1 MAKKRG
7 GIAGVWDRNKGVIKT
22 LAPMALGMIP
32 GVGIPL
38 AAAAGAAM
46 AGFDR
51 PGRRGIGFDPFEG
64 AKGGLTGAASGAAG
78 AGIQKGIAGLF
89 APKTLPTA
97 AQIAG
102 VNVPTVDIGSALN
115 LSSTAPVSAG
125 IPTLPPLDTGRF
137 ASVAGITRTPGA
149 PIPTPSP
156 TIPAVGGVVPGGTP
170 PTPNPNRLR
179 ELLSGAK
186 SNWELISG
194 AGNAVNALLGQNAQQ
209 AQADALLEQ
218 QRLQN
223 ERMMEEF
230 RLKRQE
236 TETER
241 ENRRRMTQLLM
252 PLLMQQFGNVL
263 PPATQTPPKQA
274 G

>member
-7 GIAGVWDRNKGVIKT
+7 GIAGVWDRNKGIIKT
-22 LAPMALGMIP
+22 LAPMALGAIP

-46 AGFDR
+46 SGLDR
-51 PGRRGIGFDPFEG
+51 PGKRGIGFDPMAG
-64 AKGGLTGAASGAAG
+64 VQGGLAGAASGAAG

-97 AQIAG
+97 AA
-102 VNVPTVDIGSALN
+102 
-115 LSSTAPVSAG
+115 SAG
-125 IPTLPPLDTGRF
+125 ISSLPPLDTGRF
-137 ASVAGITRTPGA
+137 ANVAGITRTPGA

-156 TIPAVGGVVPGGTP
+156 TTPAVGDVVREDTT
-170 PTPNPNRLR
+170 PTPNQSKLR

-209 AQADALLEQ
+209 AQAEALLEQ

-241 ENRRRMTQLLM
+241 ENRRRLTQLLM
-252 PLLMQQFGNVL
+252 PLLMQQFSNVL
-263 PPATQTPPKQA
+263 PPATQTPPPQA